1 MKPIRI
7 YAGDADGY
15 MRSSNYY
22 IWEQD
27 GNCTGGSG
35 CVGCIFNPSSI
46 CCTIYK
52 FIPQIYNSYKPSRGY
67 IELTLDSHPEIFL

>member
-7 YAGDADGY
+7 YAEDVNEY

-27 GNCTGGSG
+27 GNCTNGGGCLNCLFELPSG
-35 CVGCIFNPSSI
+35 
-46 CCTIYK
+46 CTIYK
-52 FIPQIYNSYKPSRGY
+52 LIPQIYEFYKPSSGY
-67 IELTLDSHPEIFL
+67 VELTPDSHPEVFL